1 MARALLASDMHDEGV
16 ELVLAQLGA
25 AQKDPEV
32 QGELE
37 SQRKQDF
44 LALSNVLENGEGQHQ
59 NV

>member
-1 MARALLASDMHDEGV
+1 MHDEGV